1 MRSLLELSLAVCFVI
16 AIASLYP
23 AAGEVTKLTI
33 VTDSSWNA
41 LDVEQPGW
49 TSEGYDDSWWEDV
62 YVGYST
68 FENSGLIWY
77 PGDIKPDVVYFRKT
91 IDISADSFISGKLF
105 VGSDEGSVELYLNS
119 NSLGSISNDYHEPAE
134 IDILPYLKSGK
145 NIIAAKVDSKAHRW
159 ALSSTIRYNSGSS
172 STPAV

>member
-1 MRSLLELSLAVCFVI
+1 MQRLPKFALAVCFV
-16 AIASLYP
+16 IASLYP

-62 YVGYST
+62 YVSGYT
-68 FENSGLIWY
+68 FENSRLIWY

-91 IDISADSFISGKLF
+91 VDISADSFISGKLF
-105 VGSDEGSVELYLNS
+105 VGSDQGSVDLYLNS
-119 NSLGSISNDYHEPAE
+119 NSLGSISNDYLEPAE

-145 NIIAAKVDSKAHRW
+145 NIIAAKVDSKGHRW
-159 ALSSTIRYNSGSS
+159 ALSSTIRYNSGST